1 MNASEDLKRRIV
13 QSGLL
18 SQDELESLAARS
30 LAATNDSDQALLE
43 FLVAERRLTD
53 FQAAALAAGFTG
65 PFMLGPYRVHERI
78 AAGRLGDLFRAVHVE
93 FDQPVSLKVFSSA
106 LARDPEQFAR
116 MQREVRVA
124 VQLDHPHVLRS
135 FQIGRIGDVHFL
147 AFEDLRGETLEARI
161 ARLGRLPYPE
171 ACRLLRQAA
180 LGLESLHEVEIA
192 HLDLCPANLWINEQ
206 DQLKIMEFGTAR
218 DALSFLDQLDEAE
231 QLPGYAPVFGDSR
244 YLAPE
249 VAADPDTADPR
260 SDVYSLGCTLYHA
273 LTGQPPFSHQDAAE
287 QLRAHSA
294 EAPRSLTWHVPE
306 APQPLAEIVA
316 RALAKL
322 PDDRPTI
329 AALDFALERYAD
341 DRQTSLAA
349 AETWSPEYLAWVQ
362 EANLLAGG
370 ASPNSSGLND
380 EMAEFLDWLATS
392 RSRPSD

>member
-1 MNASEDLKRRIV
+1 MNASEDLQRRIV

-18 SQDELESLAARS
+18 SQDELESLAAAS
-30 LAATNDSDQALLE
+30 LTATNNSDQALLE

-124 VQLDHPHVLRS
+124 VQLDHPQVVRS

-147 AFEDLRGETLEARI
+147 AFEDLHGETLEARL
-161 ARLGRLPYPE
+161 ARSGKLPYPE

-180 LGLESLHEVEIA
+180 LGLESLHEAEIA
-192 HLDLCPANLWINEQ
+192 HLDLRPANLWINEH
-206 DQLKIMEFGTAR
+206 DQLKIVEFGTAR
-218 DALSFLDQLDEAE
+218 DALSFLDQLDQAD
-231 QLPGYAPVFGDSR
+231 QLPGYDPVLGDSR

-249 VAADPDTADPR
+249 AAADADAADPR
-260 SDVYSLGCTLYHA
+260 SDIYSLGCSLYHVLA
-273 LTGQPPFSHQDAAE
+273 GQPPFGYLDSERQR
-287 QLRAHSA
+287 QAHA
-294 EAPRSLTWHVPE
+294 DEPPRSLTWHVPDL
-306 APQPLAEIVA
+306 PQPLAEIVA

-329 AALDFALERYAD
+329 AELDFALERYVD
-341 DRQTSLAA
+341 DRQTSLAPT
-349 AETWSPEYLAWVQ
+349 ETWSPEFLAWVQ

-370 ASPNSSGLND
+370 ASPSSSGLND

-392 RSRPSD
+392 RSPPSD